1 MRKSIKTN
9 RALHAT
15 LRKRFGVTSQMVYYS
30 LNYIKNSEKAAEIRR
45 VALDMGGV
53 YTEEDFI
60 PTCHI
65 EEVPGGI
72 RQIFADE
79 VVLEINFKKST
90 AEIRHHGD
98 PVLKVDKISLDGWA
112 SLAMQAQ
119 QLGLE
124 GRFEI
129 PV

>member
-30 LNYIKNSEKAAEIRR
+30 LNYIQNGKKAAEIRR
-45 VALDMGGV
+45 VALDLGGV
-53 YTEEDFI
+53 YVEEDFI
-60 PTCHI
+60 PTCTI
-65 EEVPGGI
+65 EDIPGGI

-79 VVLEINFKKST
+79 VVLEMNFKKSV
-90 AEIRHHGD
+90 AEIRHHGES
-98 PVLKVDKISLDGWA
+98 VLKVDHVTLDGWG